1 MVAKFGTDGTRYLL
15 LTMGK
20 FGQDADFTWDRMEE
34 KYNADL
40 ANGIGNFASRVMK
53 LFEKN
58 KIENIKK
65 PSVNWKKYE
74 KLFNEGK
81 AEELL
86 EEIWNI
92 IRTADKFVE
101 KNRPWELVKSDL
113 EKFNEVMAKLVGD
126 LDLVAE
132 LTLPFMPETSNKIKQ
147 MIKSKKTE
155 NLFRRLT

>member
-1 MVAKFGTDGTRYLL
+1 
-15 LTMGK
+15 
-20 FGQDADFTWDRMEE
+20 
-34 KYNADL
+34 
-40 ANGIGNFASRVMK
+40 
-53 LFEKN
+53 
-58 KIENIKK
+58 
-65 PSVNWKKYE
+65 
-74 KLFNEGK
+74 
-81 AEELL
+81 L

-155 NLFRRLT
+155 NLFQRLT